1 MLYWRNY
8 AIVCIAESEI
18 KLPEFGANLIRGK
31 FGATFR
37 KLVCLRKASDCSTC
51 MLRFSCPY
59 FYVFETRPPPGT
71 RIMRKYN
78 SAPRP
83 FVISLPFKEIRL
95 KKGDSLRIDLTL
107 IGKANDYLPHFAYTF
122 LKVLK
127 KMNFRLQSIFHEG
140 NDLFKGEEIEIPV
153 SSPKMLSFEI
163 MEGRSFFSVSLSFE
177 TPLRLIFNERFQEEP
192 SFSAL
197 LRNFFRR
204 IVLLDYFHCGGD
216 GIYPFKGILEELEN
230 VMLKEGRFVKKSY
243 RRFSHRRS
251 KPMRLE
257 GILGEAVYAPVPSF
271 LLSYLDAMKDLHV
284 GRNTTFG
291 FGKVVMKDARGIK
304 GDS

>member
-8 AIVCIAESEI
+8 VIVSTAERET

-37 KLVCLRKASDCSTC
+37 RLACLRKASDCSTC

-83 FVISLPFKEIRL
+83 FVISLPFKAFRL
-95 KKGDSLRIDLTL
+95 KKGDSLKIGLTL

-122 LKVLK
+122 FKVLK
-127 KMNFRLQSIFHEG
+127 KMGFKLQSVLHDG
-140 NDLFKGEEIEIPV
+140 NNLFKEEEIEVPI

-163 MEGRSFFSVSLSFE
+163 RKEKSLFSVSLSFE
-177 TPLRLIFNERFQEEP
+177 TPLRLIFNERFQEKP

-204 IVLLDYFHCGGD
+204 IVLLDYFHCGGE
-216 GIYPFKGILEELEN
+216 GVYPFKGILGELED
-230 VMLKEGRFVKKSY
+230 VVLKEGKFVKKSY
-243 RRFSHRRS
+243 RRFSHRWSR
-251 KPMRLE
+251 PMRLE
-257 GILGEAVYAPVPSF
+257 GILGSAVYAPVPSF

-291 FGKVVMKDARGIK
+291 FGKVVMKDAREIK
-304 GDS
+304 EAS